1 MTEATVRT
9 VLRLIA
15 VVTILVG
22 AILVAVT
29 VVAMAGATRV
39 MPHTGG
45 SFGGGLRGAAYEM
58 TFYTALA
65 YAMVAGAGLLLY
77 KLSPALA
84 KKIVAE

>member
-15 VVTILVG
+15 VVTIHVG
-22 AILVAVT
+22 AILASVT

-39 MPHTGG
+39 MPPTGG

-58 TFYTALA
+58 TFYTVLA
-65 YAMVAGAGLLLY
+65 YATVALGGLLLY
-77 KLSPALA
+77 KVSPALA
-84 KKIVAE
+84 KKVVAD